1 MSQTGAPR
9 SQGAPVPGHG
19 RLFILSAPSG
29 AGKST
34 LCRRLRDQFP
44 ELRYS
49 VSHTTRRPRK
59 GEKDG
64 VDYHFTSRPIFEEGI
79 RQNRCAEWAD
89 VYGNYYGTS
98 AVFIDRCLE
107 SGWDV
112 LLDIDVQ
119 GTRQI
124 LARYPESVT
133 IFILPPSLEV
143 LEKRLTARGT
153 DSPEVMA
160 RRLRSARAEM
170 VQKDI
175 YRHVI
180 VNDDLDT
187 AVGELIGIFQGYGV

>member
-1 MSQTGAPR
+1 MPPTGAPR
-9 SQGAPVPGHG
+9 SEGAPVSGHG

-34 LCRRLRDQFP
+34 LCRHLRDRFP

-49 VSHTTRRPRK
+49 ISHTTRRPRK

-64 VDYHFTSRPIFEEGI
+64 LDYHFTSRPVFEEAI
-79 RQNRCAEWAD
+79 RQNRWAEWAD

-107 SGWDV
+107 SGLDV

-119 GTRQI
+119 GARQI
-124 LARYPESVT
+124 LARYPQSVT

-143 LEKRLTARGT
+143 LEKRLKARGT
-153 DSPEVMA
+153 DSPEVIA
-160 RRLRSARAEM
+160 QRLRSARAEM
-170 VQKDI
+170 AQKDM

-180 VNDDLDT
+180 VNDDLET
-187 AVGELIGIFQGYGV
+187 AVGELIGILRGYGL